1 MSSLE
6 RRAAD
11 LKAIRI
17 VGNSRPEIWEK
28 RAPARFYDA
37 SLGDQRVP
45 DEIVVWAEAMERAL
59 FDAAPPP
66 GNLVIVGPP
75 RTGKTTMAYAALHH
89 LNDRFIGF
97 VAHTGSSLAEVMK
110 GYGKADHDDKV
121 HDLYNAWILFVDD
134 IGTERLTEWWA
145 EQFMLLADTRYREL
159 QPMVLTSNLDV
170 GDLDGHYGE
179 RLMRRLVGDDA
190 TIVVTEAAQ

>member
-1 MSSLE
+1 MGSLE

-37 SLGDQRVP
+37 SLGDQRIP

-59 FDAAPPP
+59 FDGAVPP
-66 GNLVIVGPP
+66 GNLVIIGPP

-97 VAHTGSSLAEVMK
+97 VGHTGSSLAEVMK
-110 GYGKADHDDKV
+110 
-121 HDLYNAWILFVDD
+121 
-134 IGTERLTEWWA
+134 
-145 EQFMLLADTRYREL
+145 FMLLADTRFRDL
-159 QPMVLTSNLDV
+159 QPMVLTSNLD
-170 GDLDGHYGE
+170 LMTLENHYGE
-179 RLMRRLVGDDA
+179 RLLRRLVGDDA
-190 TIVVTEAAQ
+190 TLVITEAAQ